1 MQNVRFPPKLNGY
14 LFQHLR
20 KTTNNQQH
28 VEINNGPNKQSQSL
42 RPNRCCYI
50 LSICF
55 NQKSIVQCLTNDKQN
70 KKVPKRQICML
81 YHPKNQLKLFKAS
94 ILQILHLN

>member
-28 VEINNGPNKQSQSL
+28 VETNNGPNKHSHCL
-42 RPNRCCYI
+42 Y
-50 LSICF
+50 ICF
-55 NQKSIVQCLTNDKQN
+55 NQKSIVQCITNDKQN
-70 KKVPKRQICML
+70 QKVPKRQICML